1 MVIVQGNFTTILLRI
16 IPLDFAS
23 IPRPILYAV
32 ILFVAFLFTLWIR
45 SFIHKFVSAS
55 SIFLKVD
62 PTKYNFI
69 KNAASLI
76 IFSLACFL
84 IIYSIPELRS
94 LGTTLLASA
103 GIATAV
109 LAFASQAALSNIIS
123 GVFIVIFK
131 PFRVGDII
139 RMEGDKSGVVE
150 DITLRHTVIKDF
162 QNQRI
167 IVPNSVIS
175 AQTITNAHIGDERI
189 KRQIFFGIS
198 YDSNIDKAFEIIT
211 EEALKHPLTLDG
223 RNEEEKAAD
232 WPQIK
237 CRVIGFGDSSV
248 NLRADV
254 WSNSPEES
262 WELFCDLNKSIKE
275 RFDAEGIE
283 IPFPYRTIVYK
294 KDLPSNA

>member
-1 MVIVQGNFTTILLRI
+1 MMPVDFSAFPKPLLYLIILSLA
-16 IPLDFAS
+16 F
-23 IPRPILYAV
+23 IL
-32 ILFVAFLFTLWIR
+32 TLWVR
-45 SFIHKFVSAS
+45 RFIHRFVRDS

-76 IFSLACFL
+76 IFTLAAFL

-131 PFRVGDII
+131 PFRVDDII
-139 RMEGDKSGVVE
+139 RLDDTKSGVVE

-167 IVPNSVIS
+167 IVPNAVIS
-175 AQTITNAHIGDERI
+175 AQTIVNAHIGDQRF

-198 YDSNIDKAFEIIT
+198 YDSNIDLAFKIMT
-211 EEALKHPLTLDG
+211 EEAEKHPLCIDG
-223 RNEEEKAAD
+223 RGKEEIDSD
-232 WPQIK
+232 WPKVK

-248 NLRADV
+248 NLRMDV
-254 WSNSPEES
+254 WSNSPEQS
-262 WELFCDLNKSIKE
+262 WELFCDLNKNVKE

-283 IPFPYRTIVYK
+283 IPFPDRTVVYK
-294 KDLPSNA
+294 KDLPANA

>member
-1 MVIVQGNFTTILLRI
+1 MPFDISVLPRPALYAIILL
-16 IPLDFAS
+16 
-23 IPRPILYAV
+23 
-32 ILFVAFLFTLWIR
+32 VALLFTLWVR
-45 SFIHKFVSAS
+45 RFIHRFVSDS
-55 SIFLKVD
+55 SVFLKVD
-62 PTKYNFI
+62 ATKYNFI

-76 IFSLACFL
+76 IFTLACFL

-109 LAFASQAALSNIIS
+109 LAFASQAALSNIVS

-131 PFRVGDII
+131 PFRVDDMI
-139 RMEGDKSGVVE
+139 RIEGDKAGVVE
-150 DITLRHTVIKDF
+150 DITLRHTVIRDF

-175 AQTITNAHIGDERI
+175 AQTVVNSHIADERF
-189 KRQIFFGIS
+189 KRHVFFGIS
-198 YDSNIDKAFEIIT
+198 YDSNIDKAFQIIT
-211 EEALKHPLTLDG
+211 EEAEKHPYFLDG
-223 RNEEEKAAD
+223 RSQEEKD
-232 WPQIK
+232 LGWPTVK

-248 NLRADV
+248 NIRADI

-262 WELFCDLNKSIKE
+262 WELFCDLNKSVKE

-294 KDLPSNA
+294 KDLPSNV

>member
-1 MVIVQGNFTTILLRI
+1 MLLEI
-16 IPLDFAS
+16 TNL
-23 IPRPILYAV
+23 PRPIIYTI
-32 ILFVAFLFTLWIR
+32 ILILAFLLTLWVR
-45 SFIHKFVSAS
+45 RLIHRFVSAS
-55 SIFLKVD
+55 SIHLKVD

-76 IFSLACFL
+76 IFTIAVFFV
-84 IIYSIPELRS
+84 IYSVPEFRT

-139 RMEGDKSGVVE
+139 RMEGDKAGTVE
-150 DITLRHTVIKDF
+150 DITLRHTIIRDF

-167 IVPNSVIS
+167 IVPNAVIS
-175 AQTITNAHIGDERI
+175 DQTIINAHIGDERI
-189 KRQIFFGIS
+189 KRQLFFGIS
-198 YDSNIDKAFEIIT
+198 YDSNIDKAFAIIT
-211 EEALKHPLTLDG
+211 EEAEKHPFCIDG
-223 RNEEEKAAD
+223 RTIDEIRSGVPK
-232 WPQIK
+232 IK

-254 WSNSPEES
+254 WTDSPEQA
-262 WELFCDLNKSIKE
+262 WELFCDLNKSVKE

-294 KDLPSNA
+294 NDLPKNG

>member
-1 MVIVQGNFTTILLRI
+1 MSIDFT
-16 IPLDFAS
+16 S
-23 IPRPILYAV
+23 IPRPILYLV
-32 ILFVAFLFTLWIR
+32 ILVLALLLTLWIR
-45 SFIHKFVSAS
+45 RLINKFVSNS
-55 SIFLKVD
+55 SIHLRVD

-76 IFSLACFL
+76 IFTLACFL
-84 IIYSIPELRS
+84 IIYSIPELRA

-109 LAFASQAALSNIIS
+109 LAFASQAALSNIVS

-131 PFRVGDII
+131 PFRVGDLI
-139 RMEGDKSGVVE
+139 RMEADRSGVVE

-175 AQTITNAHIGDERI
+175 AQTITNAHIGDQRI
-189 KRQIFFGIS
+189 KRQAFYSIS
-198 YDSNIDKAFEIIT
+198 YDSNIDKAFQIIT
-211 EEALKHPLTLDG
+211 EEAEKHPLVIDA
-223 RNEEEKAAD
+223 RSEEEKANN

-237 CRVIGFGDSSV
+237 CRVIGFGESSV
-248 NLRADV
+248 NLRADI
-254 WSNSPEES
+254 WSNSPEDS
-262 WELFCDLNKSIKE
+262 WEAFCDLNKSIKE

-283 IPFPYRTIVYK
+283 IPFPYRTLVYK
-294 KDLPSNA
+294 NDLQKNG

>member
-1 MVIVQGNFTTILLRI
+1 MN
-16 IPLDFAS
+16 D
-23 IPRPILYAV
+23 
-32 ILFVAFLFTLWIR
+32 
-45 SFIHKFVSAS
+45 S

-76 IFSLACFL
+76 IFTLACFL
-84 IIYSIPELRS
+84 IIYSIPELRT

-131 PFRVGDII
+131 PFRVEDMIKI
-139 RMEGDKSGVVE
+139 EGDKAGVVE
-150 DITLRHTVIKDF
+150 DITLRHTVIRDF

-167 IVPNSVIS
+167 IIPNSVIS
-175 AQTITNAHIGDERI
+175 AQTVVNAHIEDERF
-189 KRQIFFGIS
+189 KRQIFFSIS

-211 EEALKHPLTLDG
+211 EEALNHPNCIDG
-223 RNEEEKAAD
+223 RNTEDKAID
-232 WPQIK
+232 WPVVK

-262 WELFCDLNKSIKE
+262 WELYCDLNKSVKE
-275 RFDAEGIE
+275 RFDKEGIE
-283 IPFPYRTIVYK
+283 IPFPYRTVVYK
-294 KDLPSNA
+294 KDLPKNA

>member
-1 MVIVQGNFTTILLRI
+1 MPVDFSAFPKPLLYLIIL
-16 IPLDFAS
+16 S
-23 IPRPILYAV
+23 
-32 ILFVAFLFTLWIR
+32 VAFILTLWVR
-45 SFIHKFVSAS
+45 RFINRFVRDS

-76 IFSLACFL
+76 IFTLAVFL

-131 PFRVGDII
+131 PFRVDDII
-139 RMEGDKSGVVE
+139 RLDDTKSGVVE

-175 AQTITNAHIGDERI
+175 AQTIVNAHIGDSRF

-198 YDSNIDKAFEIIT
+198 YDSNIDLAFKIMT
-211 EEALKHPLTLDG
+211 EEAEKHPLCIDG
-223 RNEEEKAAD
+223 RKPEELEVD
-232 WPQIK
+232 WPKVK

-248 NLRADV
+248 NLRMDA
-254 WSNSPEES
+254 WSSSPEES

-283 IPFPYRTIVYK
+283 IPFPYRTVVYK
-294 KDLPSNA
+294 KDLSANA

>member
-1 MVIVQGNFTTILLRI
+1 MDQTQLILKLKQQTMLIDFTV
-16 IPLDFAS
+16 F
-23 IPRPILYAV
+23 PRPVLYIIILSIAF
-32 ILFVAFLFTLWIR
+32 ILTLWVR
-45 SFIHKFVSAS
+45 RFINRFVRAS
-55 SIFLKVD
+55 SVFLRVD

-76 IFSLACFL
+76 IFTLAVFL
-84 IIYSIPELRS
+84 IIYSVPELRS

-131 PFRVGDII
+131 PFRVHDII
-139 RMEGDKSGVVE
+139 RLDDTKAGVVE
-150 DITLRHTVIKDF
+150 DITLRHTVIRDF

-175 AQTITNAHIGDERI
+175 SQTIVNAHIGDARF

-198 YDSNIDKAFEIIT
+198 YDSNIDLAFKIMT
-211 EEALKHPLTLDG
+211 EEAEKHLLCIDG
-223 RNEEEKAAD
+223 RQLEEKAVD
-232 WPQIK
+232 WPKVK

-248 NLRADV
+248 NLRMDV
-254 WSNSPEES
+254 WSATPEDS
-262 WELFCDLNKSIKE
+262 FELFCDVNKSIKE

-283 IPFPYRTIVYK
+283 IPFPHRTIVYK
-294 KDLPSNA
+294 KDLPANA

>member
-1 MVIVQGNFTTILLRI
+1 MPVDFSAFPKPLLYLIIL
-16 IPLDFAS
+16 S
-23 IPRPILYAV
+23 
-32 ILFVAFLFTLWIR
+32 VAFILTLWVR
-45 SFIHKFVSAS
+45 RFINRFVRDS

-76 IFSLACFL
+76 IFTLAVFL

-131 PFRVGDII
+131 PFRVDDII
-139 RMEGDKSGVVE
+139 RLDDTKSGVVE

-167 IVPNSVIS
+167 IVPNAVIS
-175 AQTITNAHIGDERI
+175 AQTIVNAHIGDSRF

-198 YDSNIDKAFEIIT
+198 YDSNIDLAFKIMT
-211 EEALKHPLTLDG
+211 EEAEKHPLCIDG
-223 RNEEEKAAD
+223 RKPEELEVD
-232 WPQIK
+232 WPKVK

-248 NLRADV
+248 NLRMDA

-262 WELFCDLNKSIKE
+262 WALFCDLNKSIKE

-283 IPFPYRTIVYK
+283 IPFPYRTVVYK
-294 KDLPSNA
+294 KDLSANA